1 MLKIGQRVRIED
13 EPSIGYQ
20 YFYRG
25 NINTY
30 DWIAGIRVVGDECY
44 YRLQSEDYD
53 CLWHESELHG
63 RDKFLFDDKPAFN
76 IGDELLLDKGTVTTG
91 LVTCIVRRGDI
102 FEYKIG
108 NEGRYIPE
116 YKLKRYHK
124 YDSDA
129 VYTLF

>member
-30 DWIAGIRVVGDECY
+30 DWISGIRVVGDECY

-63 RDKFLFDDKPAFN
+63 RDKFLYADKPAFD
-76 IGDELLLDKGTVTTG
+76 IGDELHGNGTVTAG
-91 LVTCIVRRGDI
+91 IVTTIMRRGDI

-116 YKLKRYHK
+116 YKLKRYRKH
-124 YDSDA
+124 DSDA

>member
-13 EPSIGYQ
+13 EPSLGYQ

-76 IGDELLLDKGTVTTG
+76 IGDELLLDKESVTTG
-91 LVTCIVRRGDI
+91 IVTCIIRRGGT

-108 NEGRYIPE
+108 NERKYIPE
-116 YKLKRYHK
+116 YKLKRYRK

>member
-1 MLKIGQRVRIED
+1 MLQIGQRVRIED

-20 YFYRG
+20 YFNSC

-30 DWIAGIRVVGDECY
+30 DWISGIRVVGDECY
-44 YRLQSEDYD
+44 YRLKSEDYD
-53 CLWHESELHG
+53 CLWHESELQV
-63 RDKFLFDDKPAFN
+63 RDRFLYDDKPAFG
-76 IGDELLLDKGTVTTG
+76 IGDELLLDKETITTG
-91 LVTCIVRRGDI
+91 IVTCIVRRGDT

-108 NEGRYIPE
+108 NERRYTPE

>member
-20 YFYRG
+20 YFNSC

-30 DWIAGIRVVGDECY
+30 DWISGIRVVGDECY
-44 YRLQSEDYD
+44 YRLKNEDYD
-53 CLWHESELHG
+53 CLWAESELRG
-63 RDKFLFDDKPAFN
+63 LDEFLHNDMPAFD
-76 IGDELLLDKGTVTTG
+76 IGDELQRDNGTVTTG
-91 LVTCIVRRGDI
+91 TVTAIVRRGDT

-108 NEGRYIPE
+108 NERRYIPE
-116 YKLKRYHK
+116 YKLKRSRKHN
-124 YDSDA
+124 SDA

>member
-20 YFYRG
+20 YFNSC

-30 DWIAGIRVVGDECY
+30 DWISGIRVVGDECY
-44 YRLQSEDYD
+44 YRLKSEDYD
-53 CLWHESELHG
+53 CLWHESELQV
-63 RDKFLFDDKPAFN
+63 RDRFLYDDKPAFG
-76 IGDELLLDKGTVTTG
+76 IGDELLLDKETITTG
-91 LVTCIVRRGDI
+91 IVTCIVRRGDT

-108 NEGRYIPE
+108 NERRYIPE
-116 YKLKRYHK
+116 YKLKRYRK

>member
-1 MLKIGQRVRIED
+1 MLQIGQRVRIEE

-63 RDKFLFDDKPAFN
+63 RDKFLYADKPAFD
-76 IGDELLLDKGTVTTG
+76 IGDELYGNGTVTAG
-91 LVTCIVRRGDI
+91 IVTTIMRRGGV

-108 NEGRYIPE
+108 DEGKYIPE
-116 YKLKRYHK
+116 HKLKLYRK
-124 YDSDA
+124 YNSDA
-129 VYTLF
+129 MYTLF